1 MVIAVMSP
9 KGGIGKTTTAC
20 SIACLLGQ
28 MGRRTLLVDAD
39 PQGDASRTYGAYDPE
54 GRGLA
59 ELLERRAAAAEVI
72 HGTSYEN
79 VDIITANG
87 YLMRTDMRLQAA
99 AGGQIDRF
107 REAIRGTDYAYII
120 CDCGRLLDL
129 VVMNVLL
136 AGDLIIAPVKTGG
149 YEVEALQNLQE
160 QVEELKELNPALKI
174 KVLMTMRQKN
184 RTSEDVETWLR
195 EMSGFEVFKTA
206 IRRSV
211 VAEKS
216 SMACVPLPI
225 FARRSIAAQDYQKMA
240 EELVNR

>member
-39 PQGDASRTYGAYDPE
+39 PQGDASRTYGAYEPE
-54 GRGLA
+54 GKGLA
-59 ELLERRAAAAEVI
+59 ELLERKVSAAEVI
-72 HGTSYEN
+72 HETIYDN

-87 YLMRTDMRLQAA
+87 YLMRTDMKLQAA
-99 AGGQIDRF
+99 ADDQIDRF
-107 REAIRGTDYAYII
+107 KNTIREMDYDYIL

-129 VVMNVLL
+129 VVINVLL
-136 AGDLIIAPVKTGG
+136 AAELIIAPVKTGG

-160 QVEELKELNPALKI
+160 QTEALRDLNPDLKI
-174 KVLMTMRQKN
+174 KVLVTMRQKN
-184 RTSEDVETWLR
+184 RTAEDMETWLR
-195 EMSGFEVFKTA
+195 EMSGFEVFETV

-216 SMACVPLPI
+216 SMACIPLPA
-225 FARRSIAAQDYQKMA
+225 FARRSIAVQDYQKVA
-240 EELVNR
+240 EELENR